1 MTNSR
6 QLVQGQVVVMRVQ
19 AVRPVVALMCALCLL
34 AHGSLATGQER
45 DREHWVGTWATAV
58 VSQPATTGQSPTA
71 SALPGFANQ
80 TLRQVVHV
88 SLGGERVRVVL
99 SNTYGTLP
107 LDVGGAQVA
116 RRAEDAAIESGS
128 NRRLT
133 FGGRMGTRIPAGA
146 LVVSDPVDLRVPPLS
161 DVVVDLYL
169 PGDTAALG
177 SPLTTHNGANQTSYM
192 SSPGDHTGVADLPVD
207 STTTAWFFLSRV
219 DVVASGDT
227 GAVVL
232 FGDSIT
238 DGTGS
243 TADTNNRW
251 PDHLARRLEESNIPM
266 GVLNLG
272 IAGNRVLSD
281 GLGVNALARF
291 DRDVLAQAGVTHV
304 VVLEGINDVG
314 LALNNIGLPRSEAR
328 PTAEEVIFGHQQL
341 IARAKSR
348 GLTIYGATLLPFE
361 DTAVIPNYWSAE
373 GETIR
378 QAINDWIRTSGAYDG
393 VIDFDAAVRNPDAP
407 ARIRSRYDSGDRLHP
422 GDVGYAAMAEAV
434 DLELLRV
441 VENEFAGTR

>member
-6 QLVQGQVVVMRVQ
+6 DLCRTVVT
-19 AVRPVVALMCALCLL
+19 LMCAVCLL
-34 AHGSLATGQER
+34 AHATLARGQEGNP
-45 DREHWVGTWATAV
+45 EHWVGTWATAV
-58 VSQPATTGQSPTA
+58 VSQPATAGRSPIA
-71 SALPGFANQ
+71 PPPPVFANQ

-88 SLGGERVRVVL
+88 SLGGERIRVVL

-107 LDVGGAQVA
+107 LDVGSAQVA
-116 RRAEDAAIESGS
+116 RRAQDAAVEPGS
-128 NRRLT
+128 NRQLT
-133 FGGRMGTRIPAGA
+133 FGSHKETTIPAGA
-146 LVVSDPVDLRVPPLS
+146 FVVSDPVDLEVPPLS
-161 DVVVDLYL
+161 DVVIDLYL
-169 PGDTAALG
+169 PGDTAAVG
-177 SPLTTHNGANQTSYM
+177 SPLTTHSGANQTSCV
-192 SSPGDHTGVADLPVD
+192 SSPGDHTGITDLPVD

-219 DVVASGDT
+219 DVVASNDI

-243 TADTNNRW
+243 TVDTNNRW
-251 PDHLARRLEESNIPM
+251 PDHLARRLDGANMPM

-291 DRDVLAQAGVTHV
+291 DRDVLTQAGVTHV

-314 LALNNIGLPRSEAR
+314 LALNNIGLPRSEPR
-328 PTAEEVIFGHQQL
+328 PTAEEIIFGHQQL

-348 GLTIYGATLLPFE
+348 GLTIYGATFLPFE
-361 DTAVIPNYWSAE
+361 GTSLAVIPNYWSAE
-373 GETIR
+373 GEATR
-378 QAINDWIRTSGAYDG
+378 RAVNDWIRTSGAYDG
-393 VIDFDAAVRNPDAP
+393 VVDFEAAVQNPDAP
-407 ARIRSRYDSGDRLHP
+407 TRIRSRYDSGDGLHP

-434 DLELLRV
+434 DLDLLRV
-441 VENEFAGTR
+441 VVAEVAGAR

>member
-6 QLVQGQVVVMRVQ
+6 QLVQRRTAVMRVQ
-19 AVRPVVALMCALCLL
+19 TVRPVVALACALCLL
-34 AHGSLATGQER
+34 VYGSLASGQER

-58 VSQPATTGQSPTA
+58 VAQPGLTA
-71 SALPGFANQ
+71 FANQ

-99 SNTYGTLP
+99 SNTYGTRP
-107 LDVGGAQVA
+107 LDVGSAQVA

-133 FGGRMGTRIPAGA
+133 FGGRTGTTIPAGA

-161 DVVVDLYL
+161 DIVIDLYL
-169 PGDTAALG
+169 PGDTAASE
-177 SPLTTHNGANQTSYM
+177 SPLTTHGGANQTSYI

-207 STTTAWFFLSRV
+207 STTASWFFLSRV

-243 TADTNNRW
+243 TPDTNNRW
-251 PDHLARRLEESNIPM
+251 PDHLARRLEEANMPM

-272 IAGNRVLSD
+272 IA
-281 GLGVNALARF
+281 
-291 DRDVLAQAGVTHV
+291 
-304 VVLEGINDVG
+304 
-314 LALNNIGLPRSEAR
+314 
-328 PTAEEVIFGHQQL
+328 
-341 IARAKSR
+341 
-348 GLTIYGATLLPFE
+348 
-361 DTAVIPNYWSAE
+361 
-373 GETIR
+373 
-378 QAINDWIRTSGAYDG
+378 
-393 VIDFDAAVRNPDAP
+393 
-407 ARIRSRYDSGDRLHP
+407 
-422 GDVGYAAMAEAV
+422 
-434 DLELLRV
+434 
-441 VENEFAGTR
+441 

>member
-6 QLVQGQVVVMRVQ
+6 QLVQRRAVVLRVQ
-19 AVRPVVALMCALCLL
+19 ALRPVLALVCALCLL
-34 AHGSLATGQER
+34 APGSLANGQER

-58 VSQPATTGQSPTA
+58 VSRPTTRGQSPTA
-71 SALPGFANQ
+71 PDPPAFANQ

-128 NRRLT
+128 SRQLT
-133 FGGRMGTRIPAGA
+133 FGGRTGTTIPAGA

-161 DVVVDLYL
+161 DIVIDLYL

-177 SPLTTHNGANQTSYM
+177 SPLTSHSGARQTSYV
-192 SSPGDHTGVADLPVD
+192 SSPGDHTGVADLPVE

-219 DVVASGDT
+219 DVVALDDT

-232 FGDSIT
+232 FGDSLT
-238 DGTGS
+238 DGLGS

-251 PDHLARRLEESNIPM
+251 PDHLARRLAEANIPM

-272 IAGNRVLSD
+272 IDGNRVLSA
-281 GLGVNALARF
+281 GVNALARF

-304 VVLEGINDVG
+304 VVLEGIND
-314 LALNNIGLPRSEAR
+314 IGMAQSEPR
-328 PTAEEVIFGHQQL
+328 PTAEEIIFGHQQL
-341 IARAKSR
+341 IVRAKSH

-361 DTAVIPNYWSAE
+361 GTAFPTVFPNYWSAE
-373 GETIR
+373 GEAIR
-378 QAINDWIRTSGAYDG
+378 HAVNDWIRTSGAYDG
-393 VIDFDAAVRNPDAP
+393 VVDFDAVVRDAGAP
-407 ARIRSRYDSGDRLHP
+407 TRLRARYDSGDHLHL

-441 VENEFAGTR
+441 VEHEFAGTR

>member
-6 QLVQGQVVVMRVQ
+6 QLVPGRAAVMRVQ
-19 AVRPVVALMCALCLL
+19 TVRPVVALVCALCLL
-34 AHGSLATGQER
+34 VNGSLASGQER
-45 DREHWVGTWATAV
+45 DRERWVGTWATAV
-58 VSQPATTGQSPTA
+58 VSQPGPTA
-71 SALPGFANQ
+71 FANQ

-107 LDVGGAQVA
+107 LDVGSAQVA

-128 NRRLT
+128 NRQLT
-133 FGGRMGTRIPAGA
+133 FGGRTGTTIPAGA
-146 LVVSDPVDLRVPPLS
+146 LVISDPVDLRVPPLS
-161 DVVVDLYL
+161 DIVIDLYL
-169 PGDTAALG
+169 PGDTAALE
-177 SPLTTHNGANQTSYM
+177 SPLTTHGGANQTSYI
-192 SSPGDHTGVADLPVD
+192 SSPGDHTGVADLPLD
-207 STTTAWFFLSRV
+207 STTASWFFLSRV
-219 DVVASGDT
+219 DVMASDDT
-227 GAVVL
+227 SALVL

-251 PDHLARRLEESNIPM
+251 PDYLARRLEEADIPM

-272 IAGNRVLSD
+272 IAGNRVLRD

-314 LALNNIGLPRSEAR
+314 LALNAIGLPRSEER
-328 PTAEEVIFGHQQL
+328 PSAEEIIFGHQQL
-341 IARAKSR
+341 IARAKSH

-361 DTAVIPNYWSAE
+361 GTAVIPNYWSTD
-373 GETIR
+373 GEATR
-378 QAINDWIRTSGAYDG
+378 QAVNDWIRTSGAYDG
-393 VIDFDAAVRNPDAP
+393 VIDFDAAVRDPDAP
-407 ARIRSRYDSGDRLHP
+407 ARLRSRYDSGDLLHP
-422 GDVGYAAMAEAV
+422 NDVGYAAMAEAV
-434 DLELLRV
+434 DLELLRA
-441 VENEFAGTR
+441 VENDFAGSR